1 MRQHL
6 AVPHIIP
13 DVGRRSAPTGRLPAN
28 VARVIL
34 AGLVVAAMAGCTASD
49 PSSSATTHPSR
60 SENPSL
66 LQSPTQ
72 RPTFA
77 EVQQSIDDLYRHHPA
92 IESFTV
98 RDVQY
103 NTTTRDKVLE
113 TCHQGGAETDPAA
126 LESTKIA
133 GCAPLIYFFY
143 NYGQQSSVTE
153 STDVAEKLYWY
164 AVTTIQ
170 GPFDPKQPLI
180 GLLRNWGVQ

>member
-1 MRQHL
+1 MRQL
-6 AVPHIIP
+6 
-13 DVGRRSAPTGRLPAN
+13 
-28 VARVIL
+28 IL
-34 AGLVVAAMAGCTASD
+34 AGLLVTAIAGCTANHSG
-49 PSSSATTHPSR
+49 SSTTTHASQ
-60 SENPSL
+60 SANSSL

-77 EVQQSIDDLYRHHPA
+77 DVQQAIANLYRDHPE

-143 NYGQQSSVTE
+143 NFGQQSSVTE
-153 STDVAEKLYWY
+153 STDVAQKLYWY
-164 AVTTIQ
+164 AVTNIQ
-170 GPFDPKQPLI
+170 GPFDPRQSLV

>member
-1 MRQHL
+1 M
-6 AVPHIIP
+6 PN
-13 DVGRRSAPTGRLPAN
+13 VGRRSARSGRLPTGRFLLGAKS
-28 VARVIL
+28 ARKLIV
-34 AGLVVAAMAGCTASD
+34 AGLLVAALTGCAAHHAA
-49 PSSSATTHPSR
+49 SSATTQATNEHV
-60 SENPSL
+60 SL

-72 RPTFA
+72 SPTFA
-77 EVQQSIDDLYRHHPA
+77 DVQQAIDDLYSHHPA

-103 NTTTRDKVLE
+103 NAITRDKVLA

-126 LESTKIA
+126 LESTRIA

-143 NYGQQSSVTE
+143 NYGQQSSVPE

-164 AVTTIQ
+164 ALTNIR
-170 GPFDPKQPLI
+170 GPFDPKQSLV

>member
-1 MRQHL
+1 M
-6 AVPHIIP
+6 
-13 DVGRRSAPTGRLPAN
+13 T
-28 VARVIL
+28 
-34 AGLVVAAMAGCTASD
+34 GCTANHAG
-49 PSSSATTHPSR
+49 SSATTHAS
-60 SENPSL
+60 SEHPSL

-72 RPTFA
+72 SPTFA
-77 EVQQSIDDLYRHHPA
+77 EVQQAIDDLYRHHPE

-103 NTTTRDKVLE
+103 NTITRDKVLA
-113 TCHQGGAETDPAA
+113 TCHQGGAEADPAA

-143 NYGQQSSVTE
+143 NYGQQSSVPE

-164 AVTTIQ
+164 ALTNIQ
-170 GPFDPKQPLI
+170 GPFDPKQSLV

>member
-13 DVGRRSAPTGRLPAN
+13 HVGRRPAPTGRLPICSLI
-28 VARVIL
+28 V
-34 AGLVVAAMAGCTASD
+34 AGLLVAGMAGCSTNHSG
-49 PSSSATTHPSR
+49 SSATTHASQNAN
-60 SENPSL
+60 SSL

-77 EVQQSIDDLYRHHPA
+77 EVQQSIDDLYRHHPS

-143 NYGQQSSVTE
+143 NYGQQSSVPE
-153 STDVAEKLYWY
+153 STDVAKKLYWY
-164 AVTTIQ
+164 AVTNIQ
-170 GPFDPKQPLI
+170 GPFDPKQPLV